1 MKISDED
8 FNELK
13 DLEEKLWKAETR
25 FDKNW
30 MNKVLS
36 SDFFEIGRSGKT
48 YTREMT
54 ICCEPSEI
62 PADLPLSNFKV
73 SLIREDIAQV
83 TYISSVNYQDGLEKG
98 LRSSLWSKQSGEW
111 KLEFHQGT
119 PLYSAE

>member
-8 FNELK
+8 FNLLK

-36 SDFFEIGRSGKT
+36 PNFFEIGRSGRT

-54 ICCEPSEI
+54 IYCKPSEI
-62 PADLPLSNFKV
+62 PADLPLLDF
-73 SLIREDIAQV
+73 
-83 TYISSVNYQDGLEKG
+83 NY
-98 LRSSLWSKQSGEW
+98 
-111 KLEFHQGT
+111 
-119 PLYSAE
+119 